1 MTNQHHDQAMPNYC
15 FSDDLNSLRQRINGF
30 LQQRLQ
36 RFDSTPAPL
45 ANAMR
50 YGILLGGK
58 RLRPFLVYACGRMLH
73 AEPQALDYAAT
84 AIEAIHSYSLIHD
97 DLPAMD
103 NDTLRRGQK
112 TCHIEFDEASAILA
126 GDALQ
131 AFAFECLSDMPMVS
145 AEQKVALIKTLAV
158 AAGGQGMCLGQSLD
172 LVAEQSAVSLE
183 FLQRIHHNKTGALI
197 TAAVEMGLLCSPHF
211 DDLALRQR
219 LVRYAQ
225 AIGLA
230 FQVQDDIL
238 DITADSST
246 LGKNAGSDLL
256 LDKSTYPKLLGLDGA
271 KQKAEQLI
279 ASAKAEL
286 QDLNFNTEPLINLA
300 DYIIQRHN

>member
-1 MTNQHHDQAMPNYC
+1 MKYVFA
-15 FSDDLNSLRQRINGF
+15 DDLNQLRTRVNAF
-30 LQQRLQ
+30 LQQQLQ
-36 RFDSTPAPL
+36 PFDSTPAQL
-45 ANAMR
+45 ADAMR

-58 RLRPFLVYACGRMLH
+58 RLRPFLVYAGGRML
-73 AEPQALDYAAT
+73 QADLKTLDYAAA

-112 TCHIEFDEASAILA
+112 TCHIEYDEATAILA

-131 AFAFECLSDMPMVS
+131 AFAFECLSRAPDIH
-145 AEQKVALIKTLAV
+145 AEQKVALVRILAQ
-158 AAGGQGMCLGQSLD
+158 ASGGQGMCLGQSLD
-172 LVAEQSAVSLE
+172 LTAEQRAVSLA
-183 FLQRIHHNKTGALI
+183 FLQNIHRNKTGALI
-197 TAAVEMGLLCSPHF
+197 SAAVEMGFLCSPHYR
-211 DDLALRQR
+211 DQTLRNR
-219 LVRYAQ
+219 LIRYAQ

-238 DITADSST
+238 DITADSTT
-246 LGKNAGSDLL
+246 LGKNAGSDLA

-279 ASAKAEL
+279 AQAKAEL
-286 QDLNFNTEPLINLA
+286 QHLNFDTEPLVRLA
-300 DYIIQRHN
+300 DYIVQRNH

>member
-1 MTNQHHDQAMPNYC
+1 MNYC
-15 FSDDLNSLRQRINGF
+15 FADDLTTLRLRVNTF

-36 RFDSTPAPL
+36 TFDSTPAPL
-45 ANAMR
+45 AAAMR

-73 AEPQALDYAAT
+73 ADLHTLDYAAS
-84 AIEAIHSYSLIHD
+84 AVEAIHSYSLIHD

-103 NDTLRRGQK
+103 DDTLRRGQK
-112 TCHIEFDEASAILA
+112 TCHIEFDEATAILA

-131 AFAFECLSDMPMVS
+131 AFAFECLSEVPKIS
-145 AEQKVALIKTLAV
+145 AEQKVALVKALAV
-158 AAGGQGMCLGQSLD
+158 ASGGQGMCLGQSLD
-172 LVAEQSAVSLE
+172 LLAEQSAVSLD
-183 FLQRIHHNKTGALI
+183 FLQRIHRNKTGALI
-197 TAAVEMGLLCSPHF
+197 AAAVELGFLCSPHF
-211 DDLALRQR
+211 KNHALKQH
-219 LVRYAQ
+219 LIRYAQ

-246 LGKNAGSDLL
+246 LGKNAGSDLA

-279 ASAKAEL
+279 VEAKAEL
-286 QDLNFNTEPLINLA
+286 QDLEFNTEPLLQLA
-300 DYIIQRHN
+300 DYIVQRNN